1 VVTGQRVVEVW
12 MMTVVMSTETGV
24 DVTPSAE
31 EIVAGVVSAEV
42 DSAGEVS
49 TGEVVTPSAEE
60 VVPGAI
66 PVAVTGQIVVET
78 GTITVVRTVEWA
90 GQFVTVSAQLMM
102 VETRV
107 SKIVEVVSVG
117 GVVTAGVVSVGEVP
131 AEVVSLPVGKGG
143 VEVGRM
149 ETPAVEVEAG
159 GVDSVPSLVAEEDGV
174 VTASEEAGVVA
185 GMLVVGLLVGGTV
198 LEAELQSNPT
208 LWKPMLQL
216 SFPPPD
222 PLGRITETFFAPP
235 HCVFLTVVPLFLQDD
250 FCLQV
255 DPSGM
260 S

>member
-1 VVTGQRVVEVW
+1 MVTGQRVVEVW

-60 VVPGAI
+60 VVPGAVS
-66 PVAVTGQIVVET
+66 VAVTGQIVVET

-102 VETRV
+102 VETWV

-117 GVVTAGVVSVGEVP
+117 GVVTAVVSVGEVP
-131 AEVVSLPVGKGG
+131 AEAVSLPVGKGG
-143 VEVGRM
+143 VEVGGM

-185 GMLVVGLLVGGTV
+185 GMLVVVGLLVGGTV
-198 LEAELQSNPT
+198 LEAELQSNPM